1 MLQLSLSHSQ
11 KRGAFCSSAD
21 VAIAY
26 RYWVKH
32 PVLLDSRPAD
42 CVTTSA
48 SNTGCFVMTAKDG
61 KPCRK
66 CGGSKW
72 YKNGKCA
79 ACEKNAQH
87 KRYHDDPERHRA
99 WAREHRRQN
108 PEKTRAI
115 SKKSYHKH
123 KDKHQQIQ
131 RTWRRN
137 NPEKAKAATQ
147 NWRQN
152 NQDRLLESQRNRR
165 QENREQTNEWNRNW
179 KKQNPEK
186 IKALNHRR
194 DTRKTKAGGSYTASE
209 WKALVDHYE
218 GKCLCCGRSDV
229 ALTVDH
235 VIPVAKGGTSNIE
248 NLQPLCLSC
257 NASKRDKTIDYRP
270 GKGLGRWVQ
279 RKLFG

>member
-21 VAIAY
+21 VTIAY
-26 RYWVKH
+26 CYWVKH

-79 ACEKNAQH
+79 AC
-87 KRYHDDPERHRA
+87 
-99 WAREHRRQN
+99 
-108 PEKTRAI
+108 
-115 SKKSYHKH
+115 
-123 KDKHQQIQ
+123 
-131 RTWRRN
+131 
-137 NPEKAKAATQ
+137 AKA
-147 NWRQN
+147 WRQN
-152 NQDRLLESQRNRR
+152 NKDKEFERGRARRERDREKIYENNRR
-165 QENREQTNEWNRNW
+165 W
-179 KKQNPEK
+179 KKENPVK
-186 IKALNHRR
+186 IGALKHRR
-194 DTRKTKAGGSYTASE
+194 ETRKTEAGGSYTAAE
-209 WKALVDHYE
+209 WNALVEHYG
-218 GKCLCCGRSDV
+218 GKCLCCGRDNV

-235 VIPVAKGGTSNIE
+235 ITPVAKGGTSNID

-257 NASKRDKTIDYRP
+257 NSSKGTQIIDYRP
-270 GKGLGRWVQ
+270 DTGLGRWIQ
-279 RKLFG
+279 RKLFR